1 MKTQFQ
7 NLENKINDL
16 VVRMNNAEETL
27 KENAT
32 TEINSMRSELQKLI
46 NEFDLLKIKMQDE
59 NSDEAITEDDIESLI
74 NLIDSFISDCATNNF
89 SSETFYNRN
98 IDDVELSIGYTC
110 EVELESATIDVDDYF
125 CENFSCDYDDFIKY
139 VDRAGL
145 DEYGFLVKFI
155 TKELFELI
163 NEIIETSVRN
173 IDTSICFSRF
183 EDFECEMDSYKK
195 IEVTEI
201 TIDGEE
207 MSTQFTNEFDFDR
220 TDIENIIKNYH
231 NFKSEDNSDDNSEEN
246 NSDDNSEE

>member
-1 MKTQFQ
+1 MNTQ
-7 NLENKINDL
+7 INDL
-16 VVRMNNAEETL
+16 EKKINELVMRMNNAETSL
-27 KENAT
+27 RENAT
-32 TEINSMRSELQKLI
+32 NEIQSLRDELQKLI
-46 NEFDLLKIKMQDE
+46 TEFNLLKIKMQEGE
-59 NSDEAITEDDIESLI
+59 NSDATITEDDIESLI

-173 IDTSICFSRF
+173 IDTSVSFSRF

-201 TIDGEE
+201 TIDGDEL
-207 MSTQFTNEFDFDR
+207 STQFTNEFDFDR

-231 NFKSEDNSDDNSEEN
+231 NFKSEDNSDENSDENNSEE
-246 NSDDNSEE
+246 

>member
-1 MKTQFQ
+1 MNTQ
-7 NLENKINDL
+7 INDL
-16 VVRMNNAEETL
+16 EKKINELVMRMNNAETSL
-27 KENAT
+27 RENAT
-32 TEINSMRSELQKLI
+32 NEIQSLRDELQKLI
-46 NEFDLLKIKMQDE
+46 TEFNLLKIKMQE
-59 NSDEAITEDDIESLI
+59 GNSDATITEDDIESLI

-98 IDDVELSIGYTC
+98 IDDVELSIGYNC

-173 IDTSICFSRF
+173 IDTSISFSRF

-195 IEVTEI
+195 VEVTEI

-231 NFKSEDNSDDNSEEN
+231 NFKSEDDSEEN
-246 NSDDNSEE
+246 NSEDNSEE